1 LRLSPADADNQLRKC
16 CGFVMVA
23 WALLLMEVEM
33 NPTVWNQEADPH
45 FALRLLQSNVL
56 GLPSAPLY
64 RWRSILCAADKNP
77 PITNFTSAYLGCQ
90 CGTRRSRHAL
100 VRGHLTTVTWFSEF
114 LPPPAL
120 LKTANRMLLF
130 DKTYLSFLTQ
140 TLEEGKVS
148 DM

>member
-1 LRLSPADADNQLRKC
+1 MFLACLQLHSTDGGVFYVQPK
-16 CGFVMVA
+16 
-23 WALLLMEVEM
+23 
-33 NPTVWNQEADPH
+33 
-45 FALRLLQSNVL
+45 
-56 GLPSAPLY
+56 
-64 RWRSILCAADKNP
+64 KNP
-77 PITNFTSAYLGCQ
+77 RITNFTSAYLGCQ

-130 DKTYLSFLTQ
+130 DKTHLSFLTQ